1 MAITAIGVVINP
13 VDSASAAGPL
23 RQLTISTS
31 TLNSCTTGDI
41 VYLIGGYKN
50 NGVTMTFSGGGQ
62 TWNHMTQAG
71 GATSGLTMGS
81 AWCRFNGTWSNDS
94 LNCSIASGT
103 LALSL
108 AALIFR
114 PSSTTNVWT
123 VVNAIQVTDNA
134 SNATNNA
141 NSITL
146 ATGDVAIAAVLTN
159 DDNTFTNN
167 SGGTFTTYG
176 TIQNRNLQGND
187 IALGFQYR
195 IESDVSPVARTASW
209 SQGNGPDAF
218 ATLVVGFHEGAAP
231 TVTTDGFMSLLG
243 CGS

>member
-1 MAITAIGVVINP
+1 MAITAIGVVISP
-13 VDSASAAGPL
+13 IDSASGAGPL
-23 RQLTISTS
+23 RQLTVSTS
-31 TLNSCTTGDI
+31 TLNTCVTGDI

-50 NGVTMTFSGGGQ
+50 DGVTFTFSGAGQ

-71 GATSGLTMGS
+71 GATSGVTIGS

-94 LNCSIASGT
+94 INCSIGAGT
-103 LALSL
+103 LALSC

-114 PSSTTNVWT
+114 PTTGTNVWT
-123 VVNAIQVTDNA
+123 VVNAIQVSDNA
-134 SNATNNA
+134 ASLTSNA

-146 ATGDVAIAAVLTN
+146 ATGDLAVAAVLAN

-167 SGGTFTTYG
+167 SGGTFTTFG

-187 IALGFQYR
+187 ISMGFQYR
-195 IESDVSPVARTASW
+195 IEADGSPVARTASW
-209 SQGNGPDAF
+209 SQSGSDSF
-218 ATLVVGFHEGAAP
+218 ATLVIGFHEGAAP
-231 TVTTDGFMSLLG
+231 AGPTTDGFMSLLG